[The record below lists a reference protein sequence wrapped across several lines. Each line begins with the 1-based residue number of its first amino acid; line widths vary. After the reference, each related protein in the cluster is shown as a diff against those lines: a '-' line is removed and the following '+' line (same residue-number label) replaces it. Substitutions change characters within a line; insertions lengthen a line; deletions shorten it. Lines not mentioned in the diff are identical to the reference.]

1 MKFESFDQV
10 MKYMESFTN
19 LEKKTD
25 NFTTRTYRLDRMQA
39 IMKTL
44 GDPQS
49 SYKTIHVA
57 GSKGKGST
65 ASYIAASLR
74 AAGFKTGL
82 YMSPHVSD
90 YRERFTVDGAFV
102 ETSVL
107 LSVAEKLVSALEGFH
122 FCDEMGENQPTTFE
136 LYTAYA
142 FMLFKEENCTWAVVE
157 TGLGGRLDATN
168 ILKPQ
173 ASVLTPIELEHTDIL
188 GPTIEKIAIEKSK
201 IIKPGVPSFSAL
213 QVPEALSVFKNEASS
228 VGSSFHYLG
237 DYITE
242 ITENHIAFKDGY
254 SWDFHL
260 SMAGL
265 VQAQNCALAL
275 LVIRTLGLYV
285 PSATEKAMTENK
297 IPGRMEKV
305 SWKRPLY
312 LDGAHTKNSMGFLLE
327 TFRKMYPGRSG
338 ICIFGAVTGKNHVDM
353 AHQVLGAF
361 DTVVVSRPGTYKQS
375 NPKALYELL
384 LSIKGPSQ
392 TVVLLE
398 DAKDDLSYCLE
409 HTKEDE
415 PVLCAGSF
423 YLAGSIKEALCL

>member
-1 MKFESFDQV
+1 MKFQSFDQV

-25 NFTTRTYRLDRMQA
+25 NYTTRTYRLDRMQA

-44 GDPQS
+44 GNPQE

-65 ASYIAASLR
+65 ASYIAAALR
-74 AAGFKTGL
+74 ASGFKTGL

-90 YRERFTVDGAFV
+90 YRERFTIDG
-102 ETSVL
+102 EYIEDSVL
-107 LSVAEKLVSALEGFH
+107 LSVADKLVCALDGFH
-122 FCDEMGENQPTTFE
+122 FCDELGENQPTTFE

-142 FMLFKEENCTWAVVE
+142 FLLFKENNCSWAVIE

-168 ILKPQ
+168 ILRPQ

-201 IIKPGVPSFSAL
+201 IIKRSVPSFSAL
-213 QVPEALSVFKNEASS
+213 QNPEALCVFKAEASS
-228 VGSSFHYLG
+228 IGSDFHYLG
-237 DYITE
+237 DYITDL
-242 ITENHIAFKDGY
+242 TEDHIAFKDGY
-254 SWDFHL
+254 SWNCRL

-275 LVIRTLGLYV
+275 MVIRTLGLYV
-285 PSATEKAMTENK
+285 PSVTEKALSENK
-297 IPGRMEKV
+297 IPGRMELV
-305 SWKRPLY
+305 PWKRPLY
-312 LDGAHTKNSMGFLLE
+312 LDGAHTKNSMGYLLE
-327 TFRKMYPGRSG
+327 TFRKMFPGKDG

-353 AHQVLGAF
+353 AHQILGAF
-361 DTVVVSRPGTYKQS
+361 DTVVVSRPGTYKVS

-392 TVVLLE
+392 TVVLYE
-398 DAKDDLSYCLE
+398 DAKDALSYCLE
-409 HTKEDE
+409 HTKESE